1 MEFYDI
7 FNGDA
12 DGLCALQQL
21 RLSEPRQATLVT
33 GVKRDIGLLARV
45 RPASGDVLTVLD
57 ISLARNAAAATAALE
72 AGASIT
78 WFDHHSPGE
87 IPRHPAFVSY
97 IDTDAAVCTSL
108 LVDRHLDGAQ
118 RAWAVTG
125 AFGDNLGTVAQ
136 SLAESSGFPRDDIDV
151 LRRLGQCLNYNAYG
165 TRVSELLFDPEQLSQ
180 RMRGFRD
187 PLAFARE
194 ENVMATLEVAM
205 EDDMAKALAVAP
217 HSATEGVAVLVLP
230 DEPWSRRVSGTLA
243 HALARR
249 APERAHAVLTPLD
262 GIYTVSIRA
271 PLSAPRG
278 AADVAARFQG
288 GGRAGAAGIDRLMP
302 EQVEAF
308 EAAMREAYG
317 PR

>member
-1 MEFYDI
+1 MKFYDI

-21 RLSEPRQATLVT
+21 RLTEPRQATLVT

-45 RPASGDVLTVLD
+45 SPAPGDVLTVLD
-57 ISLARNAAAATAALE
+57 ISLARNAAAATAALA

-87 IPRHPAFVSY
+87 IPQHPAFVSR

-108 LVDRHLDGAQ
+108 LVDRHLNGAQ
-118 RAWAVTG
+118 RAWAITG
-125 AFGDNLGTVAQ
+125 AFGDNLGAVAQ
-136 SLAESSGFPRDDIDV
+136 ALAESSCFSRDDTDL

-165 TRVSELLFDPEQLSQ
+165 NRVSDLLFDPEQLSL
-180 RMRGFRD
+180 RMRAFRD
-187 PLAFARE
+187 PLVFARE
-194 ENVMATLEVAM
+194 DDAMATLEAAM

-217 HSATEGVAVLVLP
+217 HSAAEGVAVIVLP
-230 DEPWSRRVSGTLA
+230 DEPWSQRVSGTLA
-243 HALARR
+243 HALARK
-249 APERAHAVLTPLD
+249 APERAHAVLTPIE
-262 GIYTVSIRA
+262 GCYTVSIRA
-271 PLSAPRG
+271 PLASPRG

-288 GGRAGAAGIDRLMP
+288 GGRAGAAGIDRLP
-302 EQVEAF
+302 PDAVEAL
-308 EAAMREAYG
+308 EAAMREVYG